1 MTRKLTLFFVCAFEI
16 ALILIA
22 VSSRANS
29 SEPKLNKFEQEKF
42 TETCFKTVQE
52 AFSRGSSEYFDVSN
66 GYSYFEPDLEKVHSG
81 GADVSAVIK
90 LTRIE
95 KTGGNNGW
103 GEAVSKKTYQYFEC
117 VFKSVPKGKYPAP
130 RYFLR
135 YYAKNSVNPWV
146 VVHDSGS
153 GEGQYGKCR
162 PNVFGCIEQSY
173 TWTPIDLAPE
183 GIQYGN
189 FGDKMSY
196 HYQDAKQRAPK
207 RWIWEQPFVAE

>member
-1 MTRKLTLFFVCAFEI
+1 MTRKITLFLVCAFEI
-16 ALILIA
+16 ALILFA
-22 VSSRANS
+22 VSSKANS

-52 AFSRGSSEYFDVSN
+52 AFSGGSREYFDVSS

-103 GEAVSKKTYQYFEC
+103 GEAVSKKTFQYFEC
-117 VFKSVPKGKYPAP
+117 VFKSVPKGEYPEP

-135 YYAKNSVNPWV
+135 YYEKDSVTPWV
-146 VVHDSGS
+146 IVIDSG
-153 GEGQYGKCR
+153 GNEGQYRKCE
-162 PNVFGCIEQSY
+162 PNEIFCRDRSREWTDIHSAPKGIERLNYGSKHTLFY
-173 TWTPIDLAPE
+173 TE
-183 GIQYGN
+183 
-189 FGDKMSY
+189 
-196 HYQDAKQRAPK
+196 AKQRAPK
-207 RWIWEQPFVAE
+207 RWIWEKPFVAK